1 MDIAISISEHFYDT
15 ELNEVSFAIVR
26 INKNF
31 DVVVDIT
38 ASQTDMSPNCWSIVF
53 TTDPK
58 NWVYTK
64 YSVLHL

>member
-38 ASQTDMSPNCWSIVF
+38 ASQTDMSPNCWSIVC